1 MTTITAKRLEITVES
16 LLVRRVEQLLIE
28 CGVKVFT
35 VLEGKEARWLSGAA
49 FEDASG
55 DAVQPSVIIAVAG
68 ADAADTAVR
77 RLAQF
82 FQRYPG
88 MIYVSDVQVLRGERF

>member
-1 MTTITAKRLEITVES
+1 MPTITAKRLEITVES
-16 LLVRRVEQLLIE
+16 LLVRRVEQLLIAS
-28 CGVKVFT
+28 GVKVFT
-35 VLEGKEARWLSGAA
+35 VLEGKEARWLSGSA

-55 DAVQPSVIIAVAG
+55 DAVQPSVIVAVTGAEA
-68 ADAADTAVR
+68 ADAAVG

-82 FQRYPG
+82 FERYPG